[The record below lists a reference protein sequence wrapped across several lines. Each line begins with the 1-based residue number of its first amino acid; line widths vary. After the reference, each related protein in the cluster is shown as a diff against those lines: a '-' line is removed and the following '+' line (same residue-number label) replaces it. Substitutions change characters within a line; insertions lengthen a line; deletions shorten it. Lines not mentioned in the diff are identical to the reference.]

1 VIRAALRGLITG
13 LTKGAIAKQDEV
25 EPAAPAHQ
33 SAESPPAPVHVHP
46 GVGPLL
52 EAMGIAASALLPP
65 ESGEAIVRLP
75 SGDGYWRIEYV
86 PGRDGQVD
94 HLIARR
100 RDTGSP
106 IARLVTGDGMLVLD
120 VVDGM
125 LPDLLVTALPGRRLG
140 DLIGV
145 DGTAA
150 DLIIDTTDRRVF
162 TQEQVLRVTTKTAA
176 YVPAGPHEE
185 RHRTT

>member
-1 VIRAALRGLITG
+1 MIRAALRGLAAASTRRRVEESVD
-13 LTKGAIAKQDEV
+13 DE
-25 EPAAPAHQ
+25 PIAPAP
-33 SAESPPAPVHVHP
+33 AEIQAANARVHP
-46 GVGPLL
+46 GVGSLL
-52 EAMGIAASALLPP
+52 KAMGIPDSSLLPP
-65 ESGEAIVRLP
+65 ASGEAIVRLP

-106 IARLVTGDGMLVLD
+106 IARLVTGDGSLALD

-145 DGTAA
+145 DGPAA
-150 DLIIDTTDRRVF
+150 DLIIDTTERRVF
-162 TQEQVLRVTTKTAA
+162 TQEQVLRVTTKATA
-176 YVPAGPHEE
+176 YVPALPHKD
-185 RHRTT
+185 RYPPT